1 MLGKYNSNIRPR
13 SETEFEKLYAII
25 KSFSL
30 GRHTPWGYKISR
42 NDFCVSI
49 YTNSST
55 VNVSSMNQLIEIGN
69 MIFSHITKEFYVA

>member
-1 MLGKYNSNIRPR
+1 MLGKYNSRIIPK
-13 SETEFEKLYAII
+13 SETEFEKLCASI

-30 GRHTPWGYKISR
+30 GRHTSWGYKISR
-42 NDFCVSI
+42 GDFCVSI

-55 VNVSSMNQLIEIGN
+55 INVSSMNQLIEIGN